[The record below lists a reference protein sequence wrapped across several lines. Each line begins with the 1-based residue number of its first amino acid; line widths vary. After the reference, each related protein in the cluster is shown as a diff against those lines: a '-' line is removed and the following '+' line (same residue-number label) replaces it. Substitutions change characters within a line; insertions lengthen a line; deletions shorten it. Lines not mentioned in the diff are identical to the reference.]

1 MQKENIKHK
10 ILVVDDIAKNIQ
22 IIGNILLGEKYDVSF
37 ALSGEDTIKLV
48 HKEKF
53 DLILLDI
60 IMPGMNGF
68 EVCTKIKSDPETN
81 NIPIIFLTAKSDT
94 DSIVKGFKIGGQDY
108 LTKPFNEDEL
118 LARVNTQLQLK
129 SQQEQLK
136 SINEELEVKVK
147 RRTFELEQANKKLA
161 LLDNAK
167 NTFLKLIS
175 HELRTPLNAI
185 NGFIEILYPSLKST
199 EHKESINYLK
209 KSSDR
214 LIDLSDTALLI
225 TELQLGQYSYQFK
238 DVLINQLVDDIFII
252 ISERVIEKNI
262 TIRKNFDTDNLHI
275 SCDYEL
281 IKNCIKKILINAIAF
296 SGNNS
301 EIILNS
307 WKNKNEICFEIID
320 NGPGFSEDNFSNF
333 FEFFQKDEI
342 NFNKEGFGLGLATV
356 KLIMDIHG
364 GRVNIKNRDEG
375 GAVVQLFFLI

>member
-37 ALSGEDTIKLV
+37 ALSGEDAIKLV

-167 NTFLKLIS
+167 NTFLKLIN

-262 TIRKNFDTDNLHI
+262 TIRKKFDTDNLHI